1 MVTVWPRGKTNGL
14 IPRPRFLIWL
24 SRPRDLYIYASLPVW
39 TSVDPALPWRKEHW
53 PTCLKGFIECRT
65 RNIQKKHR
73 GKLFMSLLS
82 SLAGTPWIHYVNLR
96 GQVNSFLRPQSRIFF
111 RTSSWHFENW
121 NFLHLLY
128 TPSPSII
135 SKADASCTPHRIRI
149 MRPRFTNLS
158 LEQPGVS
165 NCPSHPCQPR
175 RHANQ

>member
-1 MVTVWPRGKTNGL
+1 MVTAWPRGKTNGL

-24 SRPRDLYIYASLPVW
+24 SRPRDLYIYASVW
-39 TSVDPALPWRKEHW
+39 TSVDPSLPWRKEHW

-65 RNIQKKHR
+65 GNIQKKHR
-73 GKLFMSLLS
+73 GKLFMLLLS

-96 GQVNSFLRPQSRIFF
+96 RQVNSFPRPQSRIFF
-111 RTSSWHFENW
+111 RTSSWPFQNW
-121 NFLHLLY
+121 KFLHLLY
-128 TPSPSII
+128 TSSPSII
-135 SKADASCTPHRIRI
+135 SKADASCPPHRIRI
-149 MRPRFTNLS
+149 IHPRFTNLS